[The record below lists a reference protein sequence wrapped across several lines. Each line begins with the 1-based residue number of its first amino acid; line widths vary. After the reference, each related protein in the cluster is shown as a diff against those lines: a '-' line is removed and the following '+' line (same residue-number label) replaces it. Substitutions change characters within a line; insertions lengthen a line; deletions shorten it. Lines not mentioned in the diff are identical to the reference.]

1 MLTER
6 TPEFDAMISRRLA
19 LALAL
24 AAPLA
29 TPAAGQSADWRS
41 AHPELVFS
49 IIPSEN
55 SSGVLDRYTP
65 FMAYLSE
72 ALGVKVSLRVASDYA
87 AVIEGLRAG
96 QVHFAHMGPAAYAR
110 AAIVTQNGVEPLVT
124 MANSEGAIG
133 YYSVLYVRAGD
144 PARTLSDLKGRNLC
158 LVDPNSASGNNVP
171 RFALSRLGIE
181 PEAHFGKVVYSGS
194 HENAVIGLAQGTCDA
209 AFNWWNTERES
220 NLQRMVSKGMARAE
234 DFRIVFKSDLIPG
247 SPITMM
253 RSAPETLRN
262 AVRDAFVAANE
273 KGREAFLRIS
283 DGNATGYVPVKAED
297 YQVMIDL
304 SRFIDQMRR
313 RRS

>member
-1 MLTER
+1 
-6 TPEFDAMISRRLA
+6 MITRRIA
-19 LALAL
+19 LALL
-24 AAPLA
+24 ASLTVSAPA
-29 TPAAGQSADWRS
+29 VAQTDDWRRTHS
-41 AHPELVFS
+41 ELVFS

-55 SSGVLDRYTP
+55 SSGVLDRYSP
-65 FMAYLSE
+65 FMAYLSQ
-72 ALGVKVSLRVASDYA
+72 ALGVKVTLRVASDYA
-87 AVIEGLRAG
+87 AVIESLRSG

-124 MANSEGAIG
+124 MANSQGAIG

-144 PARTLSDLKGRNLC
+144 PAQSLADLKGRNLC

-171 RFALSRLGIE
+171 RFAMSKLGIE
-181 PEAHFGKVVYSGS
+181 PEAHFGKIVYSGS
-194 HENAVIGLAQGTCDA
+194 HENAVIGLGQGTCDA

-220 NLQRMVSKGMARAE
+220 NLLRMVAKNMARAE
-234 DFRIVFKSDLIPG
+234 DYRIIFKSDLIPG

-253 RSAPETLRN
+253 RSAPEALRN
-262 AVRDAFVAANE
+262 AVRQAFVEASTRD
-273 KGREAFLRIS
+273 REAFLRIS
-283 DGNATGYVPVKAED
+283 DGNATGYVPVKTED

>member
-1 MLTER
+1 ML
-6 TPEFDAMISRRLA
+6 SRRLA
-19 LALAL
+19 LALVASL
-24 AAPLA
+24 SVPM
-29 TPAAGQSADWRS
+29 PAMAQQDDWRRT
-41 AHPELVFS
+41 HPELVFS
-49 IIPSEN
+49 VTPSEN
-55 SSGVLDRYTP
+55 SAGILDRYAP
-65 FMAYLSE
+65 FIAYLSQ
-72 ALGVKVSLRVASDYA
+72 ALGVKVTMRVANDYA
-87 AVIEGLRAG
+87 AVIEGLRTG

-124 MANSEGAIG
+124 MANSQGAIG

-144 PARTLSDLKGRNLC
+144 PAQGLADLRGRNLC

-171 RFALSRLGIE
+171 RFAMSKLGIE

-220 NLQRMVSKGMARAE
+220 NLLRMVAKGMARAE

-247 SPITMM
+247 SPITVM
-253 RSAPETLRN
+253 RSLPEALRT
-262 AVRDAFVAANE
+262 AVRQAFVDAAD

>member
-1 MLTER
+1 ML
-6 TPEFDAMISRRLA
+6 SRRLA
-19 LALAL
+19 LALAVSL
-24 AAPLA
+24 TVAS
-29 TPAAGQSADWRS
+29 PAIGQTDDWRRT
-41 AHPELVFS
+41 HPELVFS

-55 SSGVLDRYTP
+55 SSGVLDRYSP
-65 FMAYLSE
+65 FMAYLSK
-72 ALGVKVSLRVASDYA
+72 ALGVKVTLRVASDYA
-87 AVIEGLRAG
+87 AVIESLRAG

-124 MANSEGAIG
+124 MANSQGAIG
-133 YYSVLYVRAGD
+133 YYSVLYVRAAD
-144 PARTLSDLKGRNLC
+144 PAQGLADLRGRNLC

-171 RFALSRLGIE
+171 RFALNKLGID
-181 PEAHFGKVVYSGS
+181 PEAHFGKIVYSGS

-220 NLQRMVSKGMARAE
+220 NLLRMAAKNMARAE
-234 DFRIVFKSDLIPG
+234 DYRIIFRSDLIPG

-253 RSAPETLRN
+253 RTAPEALRN
-262 AVRDAFVAANE
+262 AVRQAFVEAATAD
-273 KGREAFLRIS
+273 REAFLRIS
-283 DGNATGYVPVKAED
+283 DGAATSYVPVRSED

>member
-1 MLTER
+1 ML
-6 TPEFDAMISRRLA
+6 SRRLA
-19 LALAL
+19 LALAASLSL
-24 AAPLA
+24 AV
-29 TPAAGQSADWRS
+29 PAVAQGEDWRRT
-41 AHPELVFS
+41 HPELVFS

-55 SSGVLDRYTP
+55 SSGVLDRYSP
-65 FMAYLSE
+65 FMAYLSK
-72 ALGVKVSLRVASDYA
+72 ALGVKVTLRVASDYA
-87 AVIEGLRAG
+87 AVIESLRAG

-124 MANSEGAIG
+124 MANSQGAIG
-133 YYSVLYVRAGD
+133 YYSVLYVRAAD
-144 PARTLSDLKGRNLC
+144 PAQGLADLRGRNLC

-171 RFALSRLGIE
+171 RFALSKLGID
-181 PEAHFGKVVYSGS
+181 PEAHFGKIVYSGS

-220 NLQRMVSKGMARAE
+220 NLLRMAAKNMARAE
-234 DFRIVFKSDLIPG
+234 DYRIIFKSDLIPG

-253 RSAPETLRN
+253 RTAPEALRD
-262 AVRDAFVAANE
+262 AVRRAFIEAAAAD
-273 KGREAFLRIS
+273 REAFLRIS
-283 DGNATGYVPVKAED
+283 DGTATSYVPVRSED

>member
-1 MLTER
+1 ML
-6 TPEFDAMISRRLA
+6 SRRLA
-19 LALAL
+19 LALAASL
-24 AAPLA
+24 PLGAPA
-29 TPAAGQSADWRS
+29 VAQTVDWRRI
-41 AHPELVFS
+41 HPELVFS

-55 SSGVLDRYTP
+55 SSGVLDRYAP
-65 FMAYLSE
+65 FMAYLSQ
-72 ALGVKVSLRVASDYA
+72 ALGVKVTLRVASDYA
-87 AVIEGLRAG
+87 AVIESLRAG

-124 MANSEGAIG
+124 MANSQGAIG
-133 YYSVLYVRAGD
+133 YYSVLYVRAAD
-144 PARTLSDLKGRNLC
+144 PAQNLADLRGRNLC

-171 RFALSRLGIE
+171 RYALNKLGID
-181 PEAHFGKVVYSGS
+181 PEAHFGKIVYSGS

-220 NLQRMVSKGMARAE
+220 NLLRMAAKNMARAE
-234 DFRIVFKSDLIPG
+234 DYRIIFRSELIPG

-253 RSAPETLRN
+253 RSAPEALRD
-262 AVRDAFVAANE
+262 AVRRAFIDAATADRV
-273 KGREAFLRIS
+273 AFLRIS
-283 DGNATGYVPVKAED
+283 DGNATTYVSVKPED

>member
-1 MLTER
+1 
-6 TPEFDAMISRRLA
+6 MITRRIA
-19 LALAL
+19 LALL
-24 AAPLA
+24 SSLTVAAPA
-29 TPAAGQSADWRS
+29 VAQTDDWRRT
-41 AHPELVFS
+41 HPELVFS

-55 SSGVLDRYTP
+55 SSGVLDRYSP
-65 FMAYLSE
+65 FMAYLSQ
-72 ALGVKVSLRVASDYA
+72 ALGVKVTLRVASDYA
-87 AVIEGLRAG
+87 AVIESLRSG

-124 MANSEGAIG
+124 MANSQGAIG

-144 PARTLSDLKGRNLC
+144 PAQSLADLKGRNLC

-171 RFALSRLGIE
+171 RFAMSKLGIE
-181 PEAHFGKVVYSGS
+181 PDAHFGKIVYSGS
-194 HENAVIGLAQGTCDA
+194 HENAVIGLGQGTCDA

-220 NLQRMVSKGMARAE
+220 NLLRMVAKNMARAE
-234 DFRIVFKSDLIPG
+234 DYRIIFKSDLIPG

-253 RSAPETLRN
+253 RSAPEALRN
-262 AVRDAFVAANE
+262 AVRQAFVEASSRD
-273 KGREAFLRIS
+273 REAFLRIS
-283 DGNATGYVPVKAED
+283 DGNATGYVPVKTED

>member
-1 MLTER
+1 
-6 TPEFDAMISRRLA
+6 
-19 LALAL
+19 
-24 AAPLA
+24 
-29 TPAAGQSADWRS
+29 
-41 AHPELVFS
+41 
-49 IIPSEN
+49 
-55 SSGVLDRYTP
+55 
-65 FMAYLSE
+65 
-72 ALGVKVSLRVASDYA
+72 
-87 AVIEGLRAG
+87 
-96 QVHFAHMGPAAYAR
+96 
-110 AAIVTQNGVEPLVT
+110 
-124 MANSEGAIG
+124 
-133 YYSVLYVRAGD
+133 
-144 PARTLSDLKGRNLC
+144 
-158 LVDPNSASGNNVP
+158 VP

-220 NLQRMVSKGMARAE
+220 NLQRMAAKGMARAE
-234 DFRIVFKSDLIPG
+234 DFRILFRSDLIPG

-253 RSAPETLRN
+253 RSAPDALRN

>member
-1 MLTER
+1 ML
-6 TPEFDAMISRRLA
+6 SRRLA
-19 LALAL
+19 LALAASL
-24 AAPLA
+24 PLGAPA
-29 TPAAGQSADWRS
+29 VAQTGDWRRT
-41 AHPELVFS
+41 HPELVFS

-55 SSGVLDRYTP
+55 SSGVLDRYAP
-65 FMAYLSE
+65 FMAYLSQ
-72 ALGVKVSLRVASDYA
+72 ALGVKVTLRVASDYA
-87 AVIEGLRAG
+87 AVIESLRAG

-124 MANSEGAIG
+124 MANSQGAIG
-133 YYSVLYVRAGD
+133 YYSVLYVRAAD
-144 PARTLSDLKGRNLC
+144 PAQNLADLRGRNLC

-171 RFALSRLGIE
+171 RYALNKLGID
-181 PEAHFGKVVYSGS
+181 PEAHFGKIVYSGS

-220 NLQRMVSKGMARAE
+220 NLLRMAAKNMARAE
-234 DFRIVFKSDLIPG
+234 DYRIIFRSELIPG

-253 RSAPETLRN
+253 RSAPEALRE
-262 AVRDAFVAANE
+262 AVRRAFIDAATAD
-273 KGREAFLRIS
+273 REAFLRIS
-283 DGNATGYVPVKAED
+283 DGNATTYVSVKPED

>member
-1 MLTER
+1 ML
-6 TPEFDAMISRRLA
+6 SRRLA
-19 LALAL
+19 LALVASL
-24 AAPLA
+24 SVPM
-29 TPAAGQSADWRS
+29 PAMAQQDDWRRT
-41 AHPELVFS
+41 HPELVFS
-49 IIPSEN
+49 VTPSEN
-55 SSGVLDRYTP
+55 SAGILDRYAP
-65 FMAYLSE
+65 FVAYLSQ
-72 ALGVKVSLRVASDYA
+72 ALGVKVTMRVANDYA
-87 AVIEGLRAG
+87 AVIEGLRTG

-124 MANSEGAIG
+124 MANSQGAIG

-144 PARTLSDLKGRNLC
+144 PAQNLADLKGRNLC

-171 RFALSRLGIE
+171 RFAMSKLGIE

-220 NLQRMVSKGMARAE
+220 NLLRMVAKGMARAE

-247 SPITMM
+247 SPITVM
-253 RSAPETLRN
+253 RSLPEALRT
-262 AVRDAFVAANE
+262 AVRQAFVDAAD